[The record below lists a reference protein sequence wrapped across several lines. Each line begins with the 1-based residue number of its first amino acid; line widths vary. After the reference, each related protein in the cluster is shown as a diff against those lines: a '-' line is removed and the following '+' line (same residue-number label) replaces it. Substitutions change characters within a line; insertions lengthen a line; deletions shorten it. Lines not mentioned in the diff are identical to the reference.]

1 MGTWEGMDGKDG
13 GEYCNLQLGVKG
25 GPTLQE
31 HAGHSRECSGHHN
44 VTIST
49 DRIHQAVEHKGLPST
64 ARGVEAEE
72 ALRLIVIEGGHHRVE
87 EGALLGV
94 EEGDSCPCFL
104 HLLLGVEGQPLSCKE
119 SLGVGDGRH
128 CNRKWEIEG
137 GEVLGVDQQLILQP
151 SEEPGNAV
159 WQKYL
164 CNFGPVLSFCNAA
177 GSGPVFNQLVP
188 VTIIVIIISLM
199 MENNNLWSE

>member
-1 MGTWEGMDGKDG
+1 MVPPSKSMLATAESAVATTTWPSPRTAFIK
-13 GEYCNLQLGVKG
+13 QLSTKVFPVPPG
-25 GPTLQE
+25 
-31 HAGHSRECSGHHN
+31 ASRQKRRSD
-44 VTIST
+44 SLSL
-49 DRIHQAVEHKGLPST
+49 R
-64 ARGVEAEE
+64 AR
-72 ALRLIVIEGGHHRVE
+72 GHHRVE